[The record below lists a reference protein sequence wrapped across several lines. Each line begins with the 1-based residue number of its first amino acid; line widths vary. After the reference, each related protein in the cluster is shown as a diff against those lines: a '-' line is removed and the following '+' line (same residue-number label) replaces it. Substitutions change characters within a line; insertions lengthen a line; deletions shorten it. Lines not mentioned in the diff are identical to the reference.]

1 MASTNRRK
9 KSKVE
14 VQAYKRSVKSGAS
27 LLGSAV
33 GIKNNNLTGSAEIYE
48 EVTQGTFTQEAKNS
62 IRLARKAFLQKA
74 HF

>member
-33 GIKNNNLTGSAEIYE
+33 GIIILL
-48 EVTQGTFTQEAKNS
+48 EV
-62 IRLARKAFLQKA
+62 QK
-74 HF
+74 FMKK